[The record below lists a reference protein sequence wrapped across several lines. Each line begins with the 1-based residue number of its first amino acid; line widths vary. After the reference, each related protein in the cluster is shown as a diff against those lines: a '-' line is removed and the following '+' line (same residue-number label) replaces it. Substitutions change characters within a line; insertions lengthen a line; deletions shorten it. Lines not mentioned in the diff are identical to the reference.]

1 MVLTNNK
8 ANPGLFDVSIAASV
22 EEYDVTEKDMIT
34 CEIKIPGTDFNI
46 LIETKMFGKTRD
58 TLCMNIIEYYIRGN
72 RKRKSEFRV

>member
-46 LIETKMFGKTRD
+46 LIETKMFGKTRH
-58 TLCMNIIEYYIRGN
+58 TIYMNIIFQG
-72 RKRKSEFRV
+72 